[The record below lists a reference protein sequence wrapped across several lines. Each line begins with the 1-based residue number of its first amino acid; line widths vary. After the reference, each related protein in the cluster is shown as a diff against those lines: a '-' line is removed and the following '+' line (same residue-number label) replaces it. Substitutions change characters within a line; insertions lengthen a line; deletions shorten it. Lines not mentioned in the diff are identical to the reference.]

1 MAISL
6 NKKTGINL
14 KKGSS
19 ISLEKQGKLLE
30 KVCIGLNWGAIQ
42 KKALFGLVK
51 TAHSVD
57 LDGSVTTFDKDGND
71 LDTVYYSKLKSKD
84 GAISHSGDDVR
95 GDAGGDDGI
104 DNEIIEI
111 NLTKVAP
118 EVEQIVFYLNSYNG
132 QDFADIPYS
141 KIRIFEGNRHKVDDV
156 FATFNLSADASFA
169 GNVSMVMGKLIR
181 TRNNW
186 KFDAIGDAVPTRKIQ
201 DTIPYIKENYL

>member
-71 LDTVYYSKLKSKD
+71 LDTVYYSKLKSND

-95 GDAGGDDGI
+95 GDAGGDDGF

>member
-57 LDGSVTTFDKDGND
+57 LDGSVTLFDKDGND
-71 LDTVYYSKLKSKD
+71 LDTVYYSKLRSND
-84 GAISHSGDDVR
+84 GAINHSGDDVR

-132 QDFADIPYS
+132 QDFGDIPYS

-169 GNVSMVMGKLIR
+169 GNVSMVMGKLLR
-181 TRNNW
+181 TRSNW
-186 KFDAIGDAVPTRKIQ
+186 KFEAIGDAIPTRKIQ
-201 DTIPYIKENYL
+201 DTIPYIKDNYL

>member
-1 MAISL
+1 MGISL

-30 KVCIGLNWGAIQ
+30 EVCIGLNWGAIQ

-57 LDGSVTTFDKDGND
+57 LDGSVSMFDKDKNE
-71 LDTVYYSKLKSKD
+71 LDTVYYSKLQSKD
-84 GAISHSGDDVR
+84 GAINHSGDDVR

-111 NLTKVAP
+111 NLGKVTP

-132 QDFADIPYS
+132 QDFANIPYS
-141 KIRIFEGNRHKVDDV
+141 KIRIFEGSRHKVDDV

-169 GNVSMVMGKLIR
+169 GNVSMILGKLIR

-186 KFDAIGDAVPTRKIQ
+186 KFEAIGDAIPTKKIQ

>member
-57 LDGSVTTFDKDGND
+57 LDGSVTLFDKDGND
-71 LDTVYYSKLKSKD
+71 LDTVYYSKLRSND
-84 GAISHSGDDVR
+84 GAINHSGDDVR

-132 QDFADIPYS
+132 QDFGDIPYS

-181 TRNNW
+181 TRSNW
-186 KFDAIGDAVPTRKIQ
+186 KFEAIGDAVPTKKIQ
-201 DTIPYIKENYL
+201 DTIPYIKDNYL